1 MDAELVVRLPSQIPS
16 EDASTLGMGIST
28 VAQALY
34 QVLAL
39 PLPEVDPT
47 PTTQTILI
55 YGGSAATGSLGIQ
68 FAKL

>member
-1 MDAELVVRLPSQIPS
+1 M
-16 EDASTLGMGIST
+16 LGMGIST
-28 VAQALY
+28 LAQALY

-47 PTTQTILI
+47 LTTQTILI